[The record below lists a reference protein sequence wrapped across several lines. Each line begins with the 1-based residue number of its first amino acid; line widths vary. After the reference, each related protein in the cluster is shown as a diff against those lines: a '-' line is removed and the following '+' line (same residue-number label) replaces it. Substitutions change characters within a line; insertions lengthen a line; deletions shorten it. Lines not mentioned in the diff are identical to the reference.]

1 MKVTLLMAI
10 TLDGKIGKDPDHF
23 PDWTGKEDKQLFK
36 KITQKAGV
44 VIMGSKTFDTI
55 GNPLPGR
62 KNIVLTRR
70 SDRVSTWPNL
80 VFTGQ
85 DPKKILNGLEQEG
98 FSEAILAGGATINLL
113 FARAN
118 LIDDILITIVPRIF
132 GAGISLFPEKIDLP
146 LALEGLKTMGNGD
159 CLSLP
164 MVELPP

>member
-55 GNPLPGR
+55 GKPLPGR

-70 SDRVSTWPNL
+70 PDRVSTWPNL

-85 DPKKILNGLEQEG
+85 DPKEILNGLEQEG
-98 FSEAILAGGATINLL
+98 FSEAILAGGAKINLL

-146 LALEGLKTMGNGD
+146 LALEDLKTMGKGMI
-159 CLSLP
+159 LARYSVIKAL
-164 MVELPP
+164 

>member
-23 PDWTGKEDKQLFK
+23 PDWTGREDKQLFK

-55 GNPLPGR
+55 GKPLPGR

-70 SDRVSTWPNL
+70 PDRVSTWPNL

-85 DPKKILNGLEQEG
+85 DPKEILNGLEQEG
-98 FSEAILAGGATINLL
+98 FSEAILAGGAKINLL

-146 LALEGLKTMGNGD
+146 LALEDLKTMGKGMI
-159 CLSLP
+159 LARYSVIKAL
-164 MVELPP
+164 